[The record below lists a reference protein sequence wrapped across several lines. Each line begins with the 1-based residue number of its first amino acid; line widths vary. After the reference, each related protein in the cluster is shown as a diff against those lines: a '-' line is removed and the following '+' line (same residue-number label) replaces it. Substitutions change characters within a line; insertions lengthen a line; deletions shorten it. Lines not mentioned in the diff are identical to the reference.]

1 MLGTTDY
8 FAYTRTRADRAGIRD
23 EGIILAIEQ
32 PVAVAVQGDGRN
44 RRWAYISEAGRY
56 LRVVLLADALAV
68 HNAFFDR
75 RFEP

>member
-1 MLGTTDY
+1 MLRTTDY

-32 PVAVAVQGDGRN
+32 LVAVAVQGDGRN
-44 RRWAYISEAGRY
+44 RRWAYIAEAGRY
-56 LRVVLLADALAV
+56 RRVVLLADALTV
-68 HNAFFDR
+68 HNTFFDH